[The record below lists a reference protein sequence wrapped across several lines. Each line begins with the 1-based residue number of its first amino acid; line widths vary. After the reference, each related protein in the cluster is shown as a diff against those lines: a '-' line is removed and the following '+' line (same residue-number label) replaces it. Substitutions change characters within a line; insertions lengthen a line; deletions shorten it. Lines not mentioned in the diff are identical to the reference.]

1 MTKVAAA
8 RSHSLPGTR
17 GRPRQFEMVEAVD
30 KAIPVLC
37 ERGFH
42 GTSIH
47 HLAEAMQLTVGSIY
61 KAFKDKRGVFLA
73 AFDRYRMIRRG
84 KITESMAGAETGRQ
98 KLRALLGLYAVSSHG
113 ESGRRGCLV
122 VGSVNEISTFDPEA
136 AKRIENAFASNE
148 EFILDLIR
156 LGQDDG
162 SISKSVDAAATAISL
177 LCVMNG
183 MRVVGKAGS
192 TAAEM
197 NAVAETAMKLVT

>member
-1 MTKVAAA
+1 MTTLAPEDTS
-8 RSHSLPGTR
+8 RSR
-17 GRPRQFEMVEAVD
+17 GRPREFDMDAALD
-30 KAIPVLC
+30 KALLVFS
-37 ERGFH
+37 ERGYH
-42 GTSIH
+42 ATSISE
-47 HLAEAMQLTVGSIY
+47 LTEAMGLTAGSVY
-61 KAFKDKRGVFLA
+61 KAFKDKRGVFIA
-73 AFDRYRMIRRG
+73 SFDRYRMIRRG
-84 KITESMAGAETGRQ
+84 KISESMVGAETGRQ

-122 VGSVNEISTFDPEA
+122 VGSANEISTFDPEA
-136 AKRIENAFASNE
+136 AKRIEDAFASNE

-162 SISKSVDAAATAISL
+162 SISSSVDAAATAISL

-183 MRVVGKAGS
+183 MRVVGKTGS